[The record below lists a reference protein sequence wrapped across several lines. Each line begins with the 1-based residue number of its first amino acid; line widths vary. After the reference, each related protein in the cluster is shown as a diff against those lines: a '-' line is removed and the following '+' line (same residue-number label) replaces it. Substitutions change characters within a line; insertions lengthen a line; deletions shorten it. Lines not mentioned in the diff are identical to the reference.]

1 MSKKRTLSRWLRS
14 EEVYRG
20 EESAP
25 PGPEWR
31 ETLLADYEHNVPQK
45 REPAPEI
52 RTPLQ
57 VHHLVL
63 MTPAGVALFG
73 LGWFFGSGAA
83 AADQVARISPLV
95 WVIGALVSSA
105 GFMIWRG
112 KGITGR

>member
-14 EEVYRG
+14 EEVYRS

-25 PGPEWR
+25 ASQEWR
-31 ETLLADYEHNVPQK
+31 ETLLADYEHSTPQE
-45 REPAPEI
+45 RGPAPEI

-63 MTPAGVALFG
+63 MAPAGVALFG

-83 AADQVARISPLV
+83 AADQLARISPLV
-95 WVIGALVSSA
+95 WVVGALVSSA

-112 KGITGR
+112 KGIIGR